1 MYRGRR
7 VRIHLGVV
15 AGAVVVVA
23 VVVKVA
29 GCLLGQGML

>member
-7 VRIHLGVV
+7 VRIHIGVV
-15 AGAVVVVA
+15 AGAVVVA